1 MLGFI
6 IGTACLVGFV
16 GVWRAGHHHR
26 FHRSLHRWLLHK
38 LDASPGQERILRN
51 AFESIRAS
59 AIDFLEGGKAS
70 RRELAEL
77 LREPNFD
84 SERVN
89 AWFMAREHEFE
100 KVRAAAVGAL
110 SEAHEVLDDRQRE
123 SLAKLIERGAYF
135 SRCHHGPYRGRAAE
149 AA

>member
-6 IGTACLVGFV
+6 IGTACLIGFI
-16 GVWRAGHHHR
+16 GVWRGGHHHR

-51 AFESIRAS
+51 AFDSIRTS
-59 AIDFLEGGKAS
+59 AIDFVEGGKAS

-77 LREPNFD
+77 FREPNFD
-84 SERVN
+84 SNRVN
-89 AWFMAREHEFE
+89 DWFVAREHEFM
-100 KVRAAAVGAL
+100 KVRESAVSAL
-110 SEAHEVLDDRQRE
+110 AEAHEVLDDRQRE
-123 SLAKLIERGAYF
+123 TLAKLIERGAYF
-135 SRCHHGPYRGRAAE
+135 RGCHHGPYRSRTTE

>member
-6 IGTACLVGFV
+6 IGTACLVGFI
-16 GVWRAGHHHR
+16 GVWRAGHHRHL
-26 FHRSLHRWLLHK
+26 HRSLHRWLLHK

-51 AFESIRAS
+51 AFESIRSSVMEFA
-59 AIDFLEGGKAS
+59 EGGKTS

-77 LREPNFD
+77 LREPAFD
-84 SERVN
+84 HQRVN
-89 AWFMAREHEFE
+89 DWFVAREHEFA
-100 KVRAAAVGAL
+100 KVRQSAVSAL
-110 SEAHEVLDDRQRE
+110 AEAHEVLDDRQRE

-135 SRCHHGPYRGRAAE
+135 RGCHHGPYRSRATE

>member
-6 IGTACLVGFV
+6 IGTACLIGFI
-16 GVWRAGHHHR
+16 GVWRAGHHQR

-51 AFESIRAS
+51 AFESIRTS
-59 AIDFLEGGKAS
+59 AIDFAEGGKTS

-84 SERVN
+84 NQRVN
-89 AWFMAREHEFE
+89 AWFVAREHEFE
-100 KVRAAAVGAL
+100 KVRESAVSAL
-110 SEAHEVLDDRQRE
+110 AEVHEVLDDRQRE

-135 SRCHHGPYRGRAAE
+135 RSCHHGPYRSRATE

>member
-6 IGTACLVGFV
+6 IGTACLIGFI

-51 AFESIRAS
+51 AFESIRSS
-59 AIDFLEGGKAS
+59 AVDFAEGGQTS
-70 RRELAEL
+70 RRELAQL

-84 SERVN
+84 NQGVN
-89 AWFMAREHEFE
+89 DWFVAREHEFE
-100 KVRAAAVGAL
+100 KVRESAVRAL
-110 SEAHEVLDDRQRE
+110 AEVHEVLDDRQRE
-123 SLAKLIERGAYF
+123 ALAKLIERGAYF
-135 SRCHHGPYRGRAAE
+135 RHCQHGPYRSRATE